1 VNAPFLRVTWTDPVT
16 GREGH
21 IVIDRLVRGL
31 AGGGTRL
38 RAGCTVEEVERLARA
53 MSYKNGAL
61 QLPVGGAKAGLDVDP
76 HDPEAVP
83 MLTRFV
89 RAMYPIFSTYMG
101 TGEDLGTSQEM
112 LVEVF
117 SQVGLGTPIH
127 AVLRH
132 SADPAGT
139 AERLR
144 RALGVRVDGVG
155 LVDLVGGYGV
165 AEAAAAAAELAGARV
180 SVQGFGSMGGS
191 AARYLAAKGA
201 RIVCVADAGGCVIN
215 PDGLDVEA
223 LLGSRSPYGDLDRSR
238 LRATDREAPREAWLG
253 VDSDVLVPAAVA
265 DVIDEHNCDL
275 VKAKLV
281 VEAANIP
288 TTGGAERRLHERGVK
303 VIPDFVANA
312 GTNAWFWWLILEQ
325 LEPSAEA
332 AFERIAT
339 SMRTTVGGMLDL
351 ARRDSITPREAALK
365 VSIENL
371 DRLAEKLGVEGP
383 LLVD

>member
-1 VNAPFLRVTWTDPVT
+1 MTAPFLRVTWTDPVT
-16 GREGH
+16 GRQGH

-38 RAGCTVEEVERLARA
+38 RAGCTIEEVERLARA

-61 QLPVGGAKAGLDVDP
+61 QVPAGGAKAGLDVDP

-89 RAMYPIFSTYMG
+89 RAMYPVFSTYMG

-112 LVEVF
+112 LLEVF
-117 SQVGLGTPIH
+117 SQVGLGTPIR
-127 AVLRH
+127 AVLRG
-132 SADPAGT
+132 DPDAAGT
-139 AERLR
+139 MARLR
-144 RALGVRVDGVG
+144 QALGVRVDGIG

-165 AEAAAAAAELAGARV
+165 AEAVAAAGEVAGARI
-180 SVQGFGSMGGS
+180 SIQGFGSMGGS
-191 AARYLAAKGA
+191 TARYLAAKGA
-201 RIVCVADAGGCVIN
+201 RIVCVADAGGSVVN
-215 PDGLDVEA
+215 PEGLEVEA
-223 LLGSRSPYGDLDRSR
+223 LLRSRSPFGDLDRSA
-238 LRATDREAPREAWLG
+238 LRASDREAPREAWLG
-253 VDSDVLVPAAVA
+253 VDCDVLVPAAVA
-265 DVIDEHNCDL
+265 DAIDERNCDL

-288 TTGGAERRLHERGVK
+288 TTAGAERRLYDRGVT

-312 GTNAWFWWLILEQ
+312 GTNGWFWWLILEQ
-325 LEPSAEA
+325 LEPTAEA
-332 AFERIAT
+332 AFARIAK
-339 SMRTTVGGMLDL
+339 SMRSTVGGMLDL
-351 ARRDSITPREAALK
+351 ARRDGITPRETALR